1 MKMMKMIVFLTSR
14 AAVAAIGLGGHQ
26 YKEVYLTFSQLFK
39 VVLEGIYAR
48 CINCFLRKT
57 VSSIYAALRGVMT
70 DF

>member
-1 MKMMKMIVFLTSR
+1 MKKMCSHMTWRTSVQEEVHLT
-14 AAVAAIGLGGHQ
+14 V
-26 YKEVYLTFSQLFK
+26 SQLFK

-57 VSSIYAALRGVMT
+57 VPSIYAVLREEVMT